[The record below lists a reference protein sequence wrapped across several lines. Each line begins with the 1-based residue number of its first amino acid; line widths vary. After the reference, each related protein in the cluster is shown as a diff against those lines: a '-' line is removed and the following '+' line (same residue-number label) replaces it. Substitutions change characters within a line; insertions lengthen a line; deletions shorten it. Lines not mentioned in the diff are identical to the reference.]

1 MSIIS
6 QLRPFFSAEYYACS
20 FEYYIAYES
29 SQEASPLNLCLTDTL
44 KNDFEMTKLGDM
56 WNVI

>member
-1 MSIIS
+1 MLIIS
-6 QLRPFFSAEYYACS
+6 QLRPFVSAEYYVCS
-20 FEYYIAYES
+20 SEYYIAYES

-44 KNDFEMTKLGDM
+44 KNDIEMTKLRDM